1 MNNLVI
7 SFSGGKTS
15 GFMTKYL
22 LENKR
27 DEYDEIIVI
36 FANTGQEREETLE
49 FVDRCDKEFGFNLT
63 WVEALVNQE
72 LGKGTR
78 HTIVNFDTAS
88 RSGEPFEEYIK
99 KHGIPNQA
107 YPKCTGELKL
117 APMLSYIRSLGWK
130 NADYHT
136 AIGIRSD
143 EMDRVNAKFVEN
155 RIIYPLCWDVK
166 ATKQSIAHW
175 WEQQSFNLEL
185 KEHEGNCSWCWKK
198 SKRKL
203 LTLAKDMP
211 ELFDFP
217 LRMEAELGTV
227 GALHRKDPSAPA
239 NVFFRSKQST
249 KDILAESRLPFDP
262 FIDEIQL
269 QLIGFD
275 YDMDAAGG
283 CSESCEVFT

>member
-1 MNNLVI
+1 MNNLSI

-15 GFMTKYL
+15 AFMTKWL

-27 DEYDEIIVI
+27 DEYDDILVI

-49 FVDRCDKEFGFNLT
+49 FVDRCDKEFNFNT
-63 WVEALVNQE
+63 VWVEAVVNQE

-78 HTIVNFDTAS
+78 HKVVTFETAS
-88 RSGEPFEEYIK
+88 RKGEPFEEYIK
-99 KHGIPNQA
+99 KHGIPNQSA
-107 YPKCTGELKL
+107 PKCTSELKL
-117 APMLSYIRSLGWK
+117 MPMLSYVRSLGWK
-130 NADYHT
+130 NKDITT

-155 RIIYPLCWDVK
+155 RIYYPLCWDVK
-166 ATKQSIAHW
+166 ASKESIAHW
-175 WEQQSFNLEL
+175 WEQQEFNLEL

-203 LTLAKDMP
+203 LTLAKDKP

-217 LRMEAELGTV
+217 LRMEREQGTA
-227 GALHRKDPSAPA
+227 GAMHRRDSTAPS
-239 NVFFRSKQST
+239 NVFFRGMESA
-249 KDILAESRLPFDP
+249 KDILEQSKKPFVP
-262 FIDEIQL
+262 FFDNMQL
-269 QLIGFD
+269 QIAGFD

-283 CSESCEVFT
+283 CSESCEVY